1 MQHVSEAAILQAE
14 RIIASYQLVT
24 GRALVAESA
33 APVALFEFPAVV
45 VAHGT
50 EQDPLLNYGNRA
62 ALALWELTWGQL
74 VGTPSRQTAE
84 PVHRDERARLLA
96 RVTEFGFI
104 DDYRGIRISASGRR
118 FEIRS
123 AVVWNVIDQT
133 GAHWGQAATFSHW
146 DYLPAT

>member
-1 MQHVSEAAILQAE
+1 
-14 RIIASYQLVT
+14 
-24 GRALVAESA
+24 
-33 APVALFEFPAVV
+33 
-45 VAHGT
+45 
-50 EQDPLLNYGNRA
+50 
-62 ALALWELTWGQL
+62 
-74 VGTPSRQTAE
+74 
-84 PVHRDERARLLA
+84 
-96 RVTEFGFI
+96 VTEFGFI